1 MYANRPIIGVTL
13 GDIAGIGPEIVVK
26 SLLVQRVYGKCRPV
40 IIGDTRVVTQAARIS
55 NLHPKVNSVNAVT
68 ECEFKHEIIDVLDL
82 HNVDPRRIRIGKINV
97 EAGKAAAQYIH
108 EAVKLALQKEIHSV
122 ATAPINKEAMNKAG
136 FSYPGQTELFVALSK
151 VKDAE
156 IMLIS
161 KHFRIVHVTRH
172 VPLNRVAE
180 MITKERVLRAIRF
193 AQTGLTGLLG
203 IQAPTIGVSAL
214 NPHCGDGGL
223 LGLEEINEIEPAVKS
238 AQREGIN
245 AIGPISVDAI
255 LRVARKRSFDG
266 VVVMYHDQGHI
277 AVKMLGITRGVNVT
291 LGLPIIRT
299 SVDHGTNFGKAGKG
313 TADPTSLIQAIKLAS
328 VMCRNRRRFLRQY

>member
-277 AVKMLGITRGVNVT
+277 AVSLDAEGQAISLTI
-291 LGLPIIRT
+291 GLPFIRT
-299 SVDHGTNFGKAGKG
+299 TTEHGAAYDIAGKG
-313 TADPTSLIQAIKLAS
+313 VANPKAMINSI
-328 VMCRNRRRFLRQY
+328 VMAAELSRKTLRKSR

>member
-1 MYANRPIIGVTL
+1 MYTNRPIIGVTL

-55 NLHPKVNSVNAVT
+55 GLHPKINSVNAAT
-68 ECEFKHEIIDVLDL
+68 ECEFKHETIDVLDL
-82 HNVDPRRIRIGKINV
+82 HNVDPSRIRIGKINV

-108 EAVKLALQKEIHSV
+108 EAVKLALQKEIHGV

-161 KHFRIVHVTRH
+161 KHFRMVHVTRH
-172 VPLNRVAE
+172 VPLNKVAE
-180 MITKERVLRAIRF
+180 MITKGRVLRAIRF
-193 AQTGLTGLLG
+193 AQIGLTDLLC

-255 LRVARKRSFDG
+255 LRVARKGSFDA

-277 AVKMLGITRGVNVT
+277 AASLDAEGQAISLTI
-291 LGLPIIRT
+291 GLPFVRT
-299 SVDHGTNFGKAGKG
+299 TTEHGAAYDIAGKG
-313 TADPTSLIQAIKLAS
+313 VANPKAMINSIAMAAELSRK
-328 VMCRNRRRFLRQY
+328 MLRKI